1 MESARCPQPKIPSP
15 TLSAASMGE
24 QKPIPVNEET
34 PKIQDTADE
43 GKAAIAPQ
51 QTAERARFAKVAD
64 MSEATHESMSVKEP
78 AASQGSAPLAE
89 EEVQQRVAINEAGN
103 VLFNGLLVTLIYFFF
118 ASSQCILSRL
128 LLRYL
133 SPWISYILFFI

>member
-51 QTAERARFAKVAD
+51 QTAERARFAKIAD
-64 MSEATHESMSVKEP
+64 MSEATHE
-78 AASQGSAPLAE
+78 
-89 EEVQQRVAINEAGN
+89 
-103 VLFNGLLVTLIYFFF
+103 
-118 ASSQCILSRL
+118 
-128 LLRYL
+128 
-133 SPWISYILFFI
+133 

>member
-118 ASSQCILSRL
+118 TSSQCILSRL